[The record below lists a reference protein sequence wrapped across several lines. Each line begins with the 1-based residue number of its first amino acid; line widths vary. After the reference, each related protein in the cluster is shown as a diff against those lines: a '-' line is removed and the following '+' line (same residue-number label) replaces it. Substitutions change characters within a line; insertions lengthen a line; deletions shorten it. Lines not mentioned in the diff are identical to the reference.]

1 MVILSL
7 LHFVRRGPLEST
19 AHRDLAVI
27 ESTLRA
33 GQMTPLHTH
42 PGDEA
47 LEVIEGDVTVFLGS
61 DVTRL
66 GAGDSLVLPGR
77 EAHAL
82 RAEDGRARIRTASFV
97 ASVSRYEDFLRAAA
111 TSAAAAFAEDSL
123 HAIAA
128 ANGIDV
134 VGPPGTLPGARGEAA
149 ALPA

>member
-33 GQMTPLHTH
+33 GQMTPLHMH

-47 LEVIEGDVTVFLGS
+47 LEVVDGDVTVFLGS
-61 DVTRL
+61 DATRL

-82 RAEDGRARIRTASFV
+82 RAEGGRARIRTASFV
-97 ASVSRYEDFLRAAA
+97 ASVSRYEDFLRAVATPAA
-111 TSAAAAFAEDSL
+111 VGFVEDSL
-123 HAIAA
+123 EAIAA
-128 ANGIDV
+128 ANGIRV
-134 VGPPGTLPGARGEAA
+134 LGAPGALPGARGEAA
-149 ALPA
+149 A